1 MSEVSHSTDGSEK
14 PTHEIPIDQMPS
26 ILETVAPPPEHQYQ
40 HPDSLPQRNNKLRL
54 AVAGGLLAVGVGIGA
69 LVAGG
74 GAEERRL
81 EQTATDTPDATPETT
96 PTTADTVA
104 TTEVTTPPTT
114 EETLPP
120 EFAIEPVLMTATTPE
135 GLMDEFIDNIHCMFG
150 AYPMELQNKCLQ
162 YMTAD
167 QEGNLTDG
175 YRSRIIAMNGY
186 REDNPGFDFFFN
198 ANIVEYEMGENTA
211 RIVADVEDAAGT
223 SRQLYTFR
231 KFPLTIE
238 GSGLNDTESG
248 GTVWGLTEE
257 DTLNPGEVSFG

>member
-1 MSEVSHSTDGSEK
+1 MSDVSHSTDGSENA
-14 PTHEIPIDQMPS
+14 PPEISVDQMPS

-40 HPDSLPQRNNKLRL
+40 HQDSLPQKNNKLRL

-74 GAEERRL
+74 GAEEGRL
-81 EQTATDTPDATPETT
+81 EQTANETPDTT
-96 PTTADTVA
+96 PDTTQTTADTVA
-104 TTEVTTPPTT
+104 TTEATTPPTT

-135 GLMDEFIDNIHCMFG
+135 GLMDEFIDNVYCMLDD
-150 AYPMELQNKCLQ
+150 YPLELQGKCLE
-162 YMTAD
+162 YVTAGQD
-167 QEGNLTDG
+167 GDLTDA
-175 YRSRIIAMNGY
+175 YRSNIIAMNGY
-186 REDNPGFDFFFN
+186 REDNPGFEFFFD
-198 ANIVEYEMGENTA
+198 ANIVEYEMDENTA

-223 SRQLYTFR
+223 RRQLYTFR

-238 GSGLNDTESG
+238 GSGLDDTESS

-257 DTLNPGEVSFG
+257 DTLNPGEITFG